1 MMRVDAVNQVS
12 QIYKP
17 SSAKKVEK
25 SGAVKS
31 RDAYEISQFAKDYQ
45 TAKNAVSEAS
55 EVREEKVAQIKEAL
69 ASGNY
74 NVSAQE
80 VAEKI
85 VSNYFDCSI

>member
-1 MMRVDAVNQVS
+1 MRVDAVNRIS

-17 SSAKKVEK
+17 SGAKKYSKQDTV
-25 SGAVKS
+25 SF
-31 RDAYEISQFAKDYQ
+31 RDAYEISQSAKDYQ
-45 TAKNAVSEAS
+45 AAKSAVAGAPDI
-55 EVREEKVAQIKEAL
+55 REDKVAQLKEAI

-85 VSNYFDCSI
+85 VSRYFDYTV

>member
-1 MMRVDAVNQVS
+1 MRVDAVNQIS

-17 SSAKKVEK
+17 SGAKKVER
-25 SGAVKS
+25 SGTVNNK
-31 RDAYEISQFAKDYQ
+31 DAYEISQFARDYQ

-55 EVREEKVAQIKEAL
+55 EVREEKVSRIKEAL

-80 VAEKI
+80 IAEKI